1 MFGNDDFARSLPGA
15 LFLKNGFK
23 NSQIYRE
30 IVLKKNLPSNSR
42 YLYIKRSPKNRIYAI
57 SGGS

>member
-1 MFGNDDFARSLPGA
+1 MFGNDNFARSLPGA

-42 YLYIKRSPKNRIYAI
+42 YLYIKRSPKN
-57 SGGS
+57 